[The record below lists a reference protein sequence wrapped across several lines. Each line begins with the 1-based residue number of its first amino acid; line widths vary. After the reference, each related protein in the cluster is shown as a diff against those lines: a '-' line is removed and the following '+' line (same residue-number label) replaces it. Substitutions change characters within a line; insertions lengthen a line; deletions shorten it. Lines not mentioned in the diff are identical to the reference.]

1 MAQQVLV
8 QWVDD
13 IDGGEAVETIPFSLD
28 GISYEIDLSDENAEH
43 LRNELAS
50 YIAAARRTGGRRIR
64 RTAVQATSAKSGRPR
79 EIREWAQQNGF
90 EVSARG
96 RLSAE
101 IEEAYEKAHTEA
113 EPVTT
118 GRKRASRRKAK

>member
-13 IDGGEAVETIPFSLD
+13 LDGGEAVETIPFSLD
-28 GISYEIDLSDENAEH
+28 GVSYEIDLSDENAEH
-43 LRNELAS
+43 LRNELSA
-50 YIAAARRTGGRRIR
+50 YVAAARRTGGRRIR

-113 EPVTT
+113 EPAKA

>member
-13 IDGGEAVETIPFSLD
+13 LDGGDAVETVPFSLD
-28 GISYEIDLSDENAEH
+28 GVSYEIDLSDENAES
-43 LRNELAS
+43 LRSELAA
-50 YIAAARRTGGRRIR
+50 YITAARRTGGRRIR
-64 RTAVQATSAKSGRPR
+64 RTAVQATSAKSGRPA

-101 IEEAYEKAHTEA
+101 IEEAYEKAHTEP
-113 EPVTT
+113 EPAKPV
-118 GRKRASRRKAK
+118 RKRASRRKAK